1 LVKSRSHNEAKLT
14 WTVAVGIGKLKR
26 ITGES
31 INMNKT
37 YAVAG
42 ILTLLLGTAG
52 CAPKG
57 VSYSRDVQPILA
69 KSCVGCHTPGKEG
82 TAASGLDMSSYEG
95 LMKGTKFGAVIKPGD
110 AFTSAFNML
119 IEGRASPTI
128 RMPHGKEKLS
138 DKEIALMKAW
148 VNEGAKN
155 N

>member
-1 LVKSRSHNEAKLT
+1 MKKPC
-14 WTVAVGIGKLKR
+14 
-26 ITGES
+26 
-31 INMNKT
+31 
-37 YAVAG
+37 AVAG
-42 ILTLLLGTAG
+42 ILTLVIGTAG

-69 KSCVGCHTPGKEG
+69 KNCVSCHTPGKEG
-82 TAASGLDMSSYEG
+82 TLASGLDMTSHEG

-138 DKEIALMKAW
+138 DNEIALLKAW